1 NEESLH
7 TYSVDGEEFY
17 RVSRVSEIPA
27 EAGDELYVDVIP
39 VELTDEFIEV
49 LRRGVRVFYLRR
61 LMLMARKREE
71 LGLSKTS
78 RNDVRTMM
86 ALETRWF
93 REVTED
99 YLVMRRLTTAYRSLL
114 RIHASILNRAK
125 ALQDVEKMILMESAK
140 AAEGSMRELASLIV
154 AEAARRYPLFNKV
167 AEELGITGDNHLF
180 AREALAEIISYV
192 ERSTSYRRLRE
203 FFGLFQGRKGV
214 NKFYSKTARVAL
226 VRLTSA
232 TLHNTIHRAGDEEQ
246 LLRRIWKTV
255 KETRERLEAP
265 A

>member
-1 NEESLH
+1 
-7 TYSVDGEEFY
+7 
-17 RVSRVSEIPA
+17 
-27 EAGDELYVDVIP
+27 VDVIP

-61 LMLMARKREE
+61 LTLMARKREE

-154 AEAARRYPLFNKV
+154 AE
-167 AEELGITGDNHLF
+167 ELGITGDNHLF

-203 FFGLFQGRKGV
+203 FFGLFKGRKGV

-232 TLHNTIHRAGDEEQ
+232 TLHNTIHRARDEEQ